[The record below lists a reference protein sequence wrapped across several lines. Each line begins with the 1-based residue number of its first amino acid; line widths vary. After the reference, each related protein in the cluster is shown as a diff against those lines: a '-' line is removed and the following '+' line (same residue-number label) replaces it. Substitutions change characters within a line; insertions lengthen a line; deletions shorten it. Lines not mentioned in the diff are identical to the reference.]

1 MTMGSLT
8 LIVGGVRSGKSR
20 FAEQLALALDLPDVL
35 YIATAEARDDE
46 MRQRIFKHRASRP
59 QHWQTLECPMRIAE
73 SLAEHRKYPS
83 VILLDCLTLLVTNHL
98 CCDPT
103 RDLSPANVDSIHENL
118 RREILALIQ
127 FARSHA
133 IHLIIVSGEVGLG
146 IVPEY
151 ALGRAFRDLLGWANQ
166 TISEHGDA
174 VFMMIAGLA
183 IPLHAWSTTAPSV
196 AEILRHK
203 SQRNE
208 ISQ

>member
-1 MTMGSLT
+1 MTQGSLT

-20 FAEQLALALDLPDVL
+20 FGERLALALDLPDVL
-35 YIATAEARDDE
+35 YIATAEARDEE
-46 MRQRIFKHRASRP
+46 MRERISKHRASRP
-59 QHWQTLECPMRIAE
+59 PHWQTLECPIQIAE
-73 SLAEHRKYPS
+73 SLAERRTYPS

-103 RDLSPANVDSIHENL
+103 RELSPTNVDSIHQNL
-118 RREILALIQ
+118 RKEILSLIQ

-146 IVPEY
+146 IVPDY
-151 ALGRAFRDLLGWANQ
+151 PLGRAFRDLLGWANQ

-183 IPLHAWSTTAPSV
+183 IPLHASSMTAPSV
-196 AEILRHK
+196 AEILRQK

-208 ISQ
+208 VPQ